1 MAGFKKFI
9 ETGGLSLDEIKK
21 NINNMVNHAV
31 ADVAETV
38 ADDLTQLA
46 PKDVRKKVKK
56 AVREAV
62 KPPETERET
71 AKAEKIP
78 PLSDSEER
86 LPNTIAYPHE
96 AVPDNLSAQ
105 DEYMLEKIRKM
116 RSLEEITRNNYI
128 VRSCAEITMVRQGEF
143 MADVEDSYERKVY
156 CGVARPIYAAF
167 SNSQL
172 RTYFTWRTDVRRGI
186 FPETDKPYVMLYCY
200 ELMNKIGVKSSDEA
214 FEKLLLVFKNYEN
227 SPSFPKDKVC
237 RWIKDF
243 YAFNDISVPL
253 PEDMTENALDPD
265 ILDIEH
271 GIFKDKLEYFA
282 NNSAYDIKNST
293 FYSDASKPL
302 LNGACEEVFSALA
315 KYFGEYDLNITTLVC
330 GKLKKDYTWEPFRDA
345 LVDRERQDGFHAVS
359 INGAERYIVKRGE
372 PTLVSFEH
380 LPMRGLIGYILKD
393 IEARLRK
400 RLRVARKISANPS
413 MMTNDVV
420 NRGRLEKATGSE
432 RFEKTIDEAMTRV
445 YDKFNIEEPEIFRR
459 LRESTPYEEFSPKEI
474 VIDES
479 KLEEIRRKSDEIAE
493 KLIISDED
501 IEQISNGISDDDF
514 SEKVSQYAQY
524 SDTAETADTAD
535 TQKNIPEPNGLGTQN
550 TTDTPEMPA
559 LVDLGGELPDNW
571 NAFAQ
576 SLTKTELGLLK
587 NMLSGK
593 ADEYCRSNDIFAEP
607 VFERINLAALDNM
620 GDVVIENGEIIP
632 DYADEVRIIADAF
645 EE

>member
-21 NINNMVNHAV
+21 NINNMVNRAV

-62 KPPETERET
+62 KTTEK
-71 AKAEKIP
+71 ADAEKIP
-78 PLSDSEER
+78 PLSDSEE
-86 LPNTIAYPHE
+86 LMPNTIAYPHE
-96 AVPDNLSAQ
+96 AVPDNMSAQ

-172 RTYFTWRTDVRRGI
+172 RTYFTWRTDVRRGN
-186 FPETDKPYVMLYCY
+186 FPDADKPYVLLYCY
-200 ELMNKIGVKSSDEA
+200 ELMNKIGVKSSGEA
-214 FEKLLLVFKNYEN
+214 FEKLIAVFKNYEN

-243 YAFNDISVPL
+243 YAFNDISLPL
-253 PEDMTENALDPD
+253 PEEMTKNALDPD
-265 ILDIEH
+265 ILDIER
-271 GIFKDKLEYFA
+271 GNFKNKLEYFA

-293 FYSDASKPL
+293 FYSEATRPL

-345 LVDRERQDGFHAVS
+345 LVDRERQDGFHNVS

-380 LPMRGLIGYILKD
+380 LPMKGLIGYILKD

-400 RLRVARKISANPS
+400 RLRVARKIAANPA
-413 MMTNDVV
+413 MMASDII
-420 NRGRLEKATGSE
+420 NRSRLEKATGSE
-432 RFEKTIDEAMTRV
+432 RFEKTIEEAMERV
-445 YDKFNIEEPEIFRR
+445 FDKFNIEEPEIFRR
-459 LRESTPYEEFSPKEI
+459 LRESTPYEELTHKEPREI
-474 VIDES
+474 VIDKS
-479 KLEEIRRKSDEIAE
+479 KLEEIRKKSDEIAE

-514 SEKVSQYAQY
+514 SEKVSQYAEY
-524 SDTAETADTAD
+524 SESAETSEPSDQ
-535 TQKNIPEPNGLGTQN
+535 QKNIPEPNGPGT
-550 TTDTPEMPA
+550 ELPA
-559 LVDLGGELPDNW
+559 LVDVSGELPDNW
-571 NAFAQ
+571 NTFAQ
-576 SLTKTELGLLK
+576 SLTETELGLIK
-587 NMLSGK
+587 NMLSGT
-593 ADEYCRSNDIFAEP
+593 AAEYCRLNDIFTEP
-607 VFERINLAALDNM
+607 VFERINLAALDNI
-620 GDVVIENGEIIP
+620 GDVVIENGELLP
-632 DYADEVRIIADAF
+632 DYAEEMQIIAEAF
-645 EE
+645 KG

>member
-21 NINNMVNHAV
+21 NINNMVNRAV

-38 ADDLTQLA
+38 ADDLTQFA

-62 KPPETERET
+62 KTPEKAE
-71 AKAEKIP
+71 AEKIP
-78 PLSDSEER
+78 PHDDSDDSEEDR
-86 LPNTIAYPHE
+86 MPNTIAYPHE
-96 AVPDNLSAQ
+96 AIPDNLSAQ
-105 DEYMLEKIRKM
+105 DEFMLEKIRKM

-172 RTYFTWRTDVRRGI
+172 RTYFTWRTDIRRGI
-186 FPETDKPYVMLYCY
+186 FPEADKPYIVLYCY
-200 ELMNKIGVKSSDEA
+200 ELMNKIGVKSSKEA
-214 FEKLLLVFKNYEN
+214 FEKLVSVFNNYGN

-243 YAFNDISVPL
+243 YAFNDISEPL
-253 PEDMTENALDPD
+253 PEEMAKNALDPD

-293 FYSDASKPL
+293 FYSEATRPM

-393 IEARLRK
+393 IEARFRK
-400 RLRVARKISANPS
+400 RMRFNRKIIANPS
-413 MMTNDVV
+413 MMVNDII
-420 NRGRLEKATGSE
+420 NRSRLEKATASE
-432 RFEKTIDEAMTRV
+432 RFEKTIEEAMARV

-459 LRESTPYEEFSPKEI
+459 LMEHEPYEEFRPKEI
-474 VIDES
+474 VIDKS
-479 KLEEIRRKSDEIAE
+479 KLEEIRKKSDEIAE

-514 SEKVSQYAQY
+514 SEKVSQYSEY
-524 SDTAETADTAD
+524 GET
-535 TQKNIPEPNGLGTQN
+535 PEPDGTGEQDITN
-550 TTDTPEMPA
+550 APELPA
-559 LVDLGGELPDNW
+559 LVDVSGKLPNNW
-571 NAFAQ
+571 NIFAQ
-576 SLTKTELGLLK
+576 SLTETELGLLK
-587 NMLSGK
+587 HMLSGL
-593 ADEYCRSNDIFAEP
+593 AEDYCRLHDVFAEP
-607 VFERINLAALDNM
+607 VFERINLLALDNL
-620 GDVVIENGEIIP
+620 GDVVIEDGKLVP
-632 DYADEVRIIADAF
+632 DYAEEMQIIAEAF
-645 EE
+645 KE